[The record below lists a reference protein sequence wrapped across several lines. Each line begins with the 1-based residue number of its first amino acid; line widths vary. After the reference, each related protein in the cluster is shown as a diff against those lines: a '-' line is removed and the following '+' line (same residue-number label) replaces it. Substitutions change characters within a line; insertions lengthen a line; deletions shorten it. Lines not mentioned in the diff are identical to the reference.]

1 MNFRHQA
8 SKVFSQLTN
17 WKSLK
22 ELTYNFMLFSFYFI
36 KNKYIL
42 DLGLLTKEK
51 YKLNIYI
58 HSIHINMTSYT
69 HTSYT
74 TLVMRKKFPIIIKA
88 NHITHK
94 GLNILLWS
102 LSPKKHRYYLS
113 EEKHFKKRI

>member
-1 MNFRHQA
+1 
-8 SKVFSQLTN
+8 
-17 WKSLK
+17 
-22 ELTYNFMLFSFYFI
+22 MLFSFYFI

-74 TLVMRKKFPIIIKA
+74 TLVMRKKIPHYYKSKPYNSQGSEYLIMKSITKKA
-88 NHITHK
+88 Q
-94 GLNILLWS
+94 ILPFRRKTFQKKDLDS
-102 LSPKKHRYYLS
+102 SPYKINK
-113 EEKHFKKRI
+113 